1 MSLARK
7 KICFI
12 AASPLSINEF
22 LVNHINSLS
31 TCFDIHI
38 VTNMNT
44 PFTLE
49 LSSSIKT
56 YNLHIERKPSLIKD
70 LLCISPLLNYLSS
83 NHFDAVHTIDPKAGF
98 IGMLCAFFVRIPI
111 RVHIFTGQAWYTKKG
126 LVKFLLKCADRLIVK
141 IATNILLDGK
151 SQKEFLV
158 KSKIVGESDAMV
170 LGEGSISGVDKIKFT
185 SDQQIRKIFREKY
198 SIPDSTIVYVF
209 LGRLNKDKG
218 VLDLVEA
225 FFELNKSY
233 SDSKLFFIG
242 ADEEEIELT
251 VKSKFCSDNIIFTG
265 YTNEPYKILQI
276 ADVFCFPSYREGFGT
291 SVIEASMLKIPVICS
306 DTYGLRDTMI
316 DKVTGLRHQV
326 GNINDLRH
334 KMQQLYEDPSLRQLL
349 GSNGF
354 DYVSKK
360 FDAVDVTKLWVEFYK
375 KVLQITD

>member
-1 MSLARK
+1 MPLARK

-31 TCFDIHI
+31 TFFDIHI

-49 LSSSIKT
+49 LSSSVKT
-56 YNLHIERKPSLIKD
+56 YNLLIERKPSLLKD
-70 LLCISPLLNYLSS
+70 LACISPLVSYLSS
-83 NHFDAVHTIDPKAGF
+83 HNFDAVHTIDPKAGF
-98 IGMLCAFFVRIPI
+98 IGMLCAIISRVPI

-126 LVKFLLKCADRLIVK
+126 IVRLLLKYADKLIVK

-158 KSKIVGESDAMV
+158 KNRIISDSNAIV
-170 LGEGSISGVDKIKFT
+170 LGAGSISGVDKLKFA
-185 SDQQIRKIFREKY
+185 SNSLIRKTLRDRYEIA
-198 SIPDSTIVYVF
+198 DSSIVYVF

-225 FFELNKSY
+225 FYSLNQSY
-233 SDSKLFFIG
+233 NDSKLFFIG
-242 ADEEEIELT
+242 ADEEDIELT
-251 VKSKFCSDNIIFTG
+251 VKRKFDCNNIVFTG
-265 YTNEPYKILQI
+265 YTNEPFNILQI

-316 DKVTGLRHQV
+316 DGVTGLRHQV
-326 GNINDLRH
+326 GNINDLRL
-334 KMQQLYEDPSLRQLL
+334 KMQQLYEDSSLRQSL
-349 GSNGF
+349 GSNGYN
-354 DYVSKK
+354 YVSSN
-360 FDAVDVTKLWVEFYK
+360 FDAETVTSLWVDFYK
-375 KVLQITD
+375 RTLKIG